1 MRGNERKWWAGC
13 WMVIFGFPVY
23 WKSFTVSRFDFSFGV
38 SATNISTLKIKI
50 TSNQRYKLNENYF
63 QTRQH
68 CTNIDM
74 TLSYQTAN
82 ESLNIIHANISLFVL
97 TDLVTIE
104 IMRFCRTFVVI
115 WGLFEVGLVGG
126 TDTRQT
132 SIFTHE
138 CWGEDEEA
146 KEERLGAN

>member
-1 MRGNERKWWAGC
+1 MRGNEKNWWAGC

-68 CTNIDM
+68 CTNIDI
-74 TLSYQTAN
+74 TSDSIVPYSKRKFQYNTCQY
-82 ESLNIIHANISLFVL
+82 ISPFVL

-104 IMRFCRTFVVI
+104 TRFCRTFVVI

-126 TDTRQT
+126 TDTR
-132 SIFTHE
+132 
-138 CWGEDEEA
+138 
-146 KEERLGAN
+146 

>member
-1 MRGNERKWWAGC
+1 MRRNEKNWWAGC
-13 WMVIFGFPVY
+13 WTVIFGFPVY

-68 CTNIDM
+68 CTNIDI
-74 TLSYQTAN
+74 TSGSIVP

-104 IMRFCRTFVVI
+104 IMRFCRKFVVI

-132 SIFTHE
+132 SIFTHK
-138 CWGEDEEA
+138 CWVWGGEGREA
-146 KEERLGAN
+146 GN

>member
-1 MRGNERKWWAGC
+1 
-13 WMVIFGFPVY
+13 MVIFGFPVY

-68 CTNIDM
+68 CTNIDI
-74 TLSYQTAN
+74 TSGSIVP

-104 IMRFCRTFVVI
+104 IMRFCRKFVVI

-132 SIFTHE
+132 SIFTHD
-138 CWGEDEEA
+138 CRGEDEEA